1 MTTPSEAI
9 RIAIK
14 GLQGERARAVR
25 SGSGDANF
33 DASNINQIDEEIAAL
48 EQAIKQLQQFE
59 TLRGILKSVVSE
71 VI

>member
-14 GLQGERARAVR
+14 GLQGERAKAVR
-25 SGSGDANF
+25 NGSGDANF

-48 EQAIKQLQQFE
+48 EEAIQIIQRY
-59 TLRGILKSVVSE
+59 TALRGILKSVVE
-71 VI
+71 